1 MTLRVEVDQETMQP
15 TDQLDKSALF
25 WSKKQIGGVYYSV
38 GVTVKPDN

>member
-25 WSKKQIGGVYYSV
+25 WSKKQIGGMYSV
-38 GVTVKPDN
+38 GVTIKPNN